1 MEIEIG
7 RGKKARRA
15 YGFDDVAIVPSR
27 RTRDP
32 DDVDISWK
40 LGDYRFELPLLASAM
55 DGVVSPA
62 TAKIIGKLGGLAVLN
77 LEGIWTRFEDADAQ
91 LERIAHLPKEAATRE
106 MQAIYQEPIQP
117 ELIRRRI
124 EEIKAEPGVVA
135 AASLTPQR
143 VARYYELAL
152 EAGLDILVIQGT
164 VVSAEHVSQKTTPL
178 NLKEFIREVG
188 VPVVVGGCASYHTG
202 LHLMR
207 TGAAGVLVGV
217 GPGAACTTR
226 GVLGLGVP
234 QATAI
239 ADVAGARSTHM
250 LETGEYVQVIADG
263 GMRTGGDVSKA
274 IACGADAV
282 MVGSP
287 LARAYEAPG
296 HGFHWGMATFHPSLP
311 RGARVQTVQNGTL
324 QEILIGPAHENDGTF
339 NLMGALRTSMA
350 TCGYKDL
357 AEFNRAELMI
367 APALQTEG
375 KSLQTS
381 QGVGMGSRGAAAAPP
396 TREGNGNGAPSAQSP
411 AEEKTPA
418 LTGAE

>member
-32 DDVDISWK
+32 EDVDISWT
-40 LGDYRFELPLLASAM
+40 LGPYRFELPLLGAAL
-55 DGVVSPA
+55 DGVVSPE
-62 TAKIIGKLGGLAVLN
+62 TAGTIGRLGGLAVLN
-77 LEGIWTRFEDADAQ
+77 LEGIFCRYEDVDSQ
-91 LERIAHLPKEAATRE
+91 LERIASLDREEATRE
-106 MQAIYQEPIQP
+106 MQQIYREPVKP
-117 ELIRRRI
+117 ELIAQRI
-124 EEIKAEPGVVA
+124 REIKEQGVVV

-143 VARYYELAL
+143 VREHYEVAL

-164 VVSAEHVSQKTTPL
+164 VVSAEHVSTVAEPL
-178 NLKEFIREVG
+178 NLKEFIREIP

-217 GPGAACTTR
+217 GPGAICTTR
-226 GVLGLGVP
+226 GVLGIGVP

-239 ADVAGARSTHM
+239 ADVAAARSQHM
-250 LETGEYVQVIADG
+250 LETGDYVRVIADG
-263 GMRTGGDVSKA
+263 GMKNGGDIAKA

-282 MVGSP
+282 MLGSA

-296 HGFHWGMATFHPSLP
+296 RGYNWGMATFHPTLP
-311 RGARVQTVQNGTL
+311 RGTRVKTVQNASL
-324 QEILIGPAHENDGTF
+324 EEILLGPARENDGMF

-350 TCGYKDL
+350 TCGYRDI
-357 AEFNRAELMI
+357 AEFNRAELMV

-375 KSLQTS
+375 KHLQRD
-381 QGVGMGSRGAAAAPP
+381 QQVGMGS
-396 TREGNGNGAPSAQSP
+396 NGRAV
-411 AEEKTPA
+411 A
-418 LTGAE
+418 LVND

>member
-15 YGFDDVAIVPSR
+15 YGFDDIAIVPSR

-40 LGDYRFELPLLASAM
+40 LGPYRFELPLMASAM
-55 DGVVSPA
+55 DGVVSPR
-62 TAKIIGKLGGLAVLN
+62 TAIEVGRLGGLAVLN
-77 LEGIWTRFEDADAQ
+77 LEGIFTRYEDAEEQ
-91 LERIAHLPKEAATRE
+91 LERISQLPKDEATHE
-106 MQAIYQEPIQP
+106 MQLIYQEPVKP
-117 ELIRRRI
+117 ELMKARI
-124 EEIKAEPGVVA
+124 EEIKASGVVT

-143 VARYYELAL
+143 VSAHYEMVL

-164 VVSAEHVSQKTTPL
+164 VVSAEHVSKTTEPL
-178 NLKEFIREVG
+178 NLKEFIAELP
-188 VPVVVGGCASYHTG
+188 VPVIVGGCASYHTG

-239 ADVAGARSTHM
+239 ADVSGARSTHM

-263 GMRTGGDVSKA
+263 GMSTGGDVAKA

-282 MVGSP
+282 MIGSP

-296 HGFHWGMATFHPSLP
+296 RGFHWGMATFHPTLP
-311 RGARVQTVQNGTL
+311 RGARVETIQNGSIE
-324 QEILIGPAHENDGTF
+324 EILTGPAHENDGSF

-350 TCGYKDL
+350 TCGYQDI
-357 AEFNRAELMI
+357 AEFNRAELLV

-375 KSLQTS
+375 KKLQSS
-381 QGVGMGSRGAAAAPP
+381 QGVGMGSRGA
-396 TREGNGNGAPSAQSP
+396 GASPSANADSTLSS
-411 AEEKTPA
+411 TPA
-418 LTGAE
+418 